1 MCETAN
7 AAIKTNS
14 QFKGIYKGLVIRRGH
29 KRAIVAIGH
38 RMLKIIYSMLKSG
51 SVYKDPEID
60 YEAMM
65 VKKNAPRWI
74 KALKKF
80 GYVNKEG

>member
-1 MCETAN
+1 
-7 AAIKTNS
+7 
-14 QFKGIYKGLVIRRGH
+14 
-29 KRAIVAIGH
+29 
-38 RMLKIIYSMLKSG
+38 MLKIIYSMLKSG

-65 VKKNAPRWI
+65 IKKNAPRWI